1 MKQPTD
7 VLQIA
12 LAAAGLG
19 TFQLEPVGL
28 IFHWD
33 ALCRK
38 LLGINSERSSADVF
52 LERID
57 PRDRER
63 LLGTFRSVTTR
74 APNTSSVRE
83 DFETAS
89 GSTFE
94 LRGTVV
100 FEDGRVISLVGSL
113 RDVTEQRE
121 SDQER
126 EQRIDE
132 LSRTVLF
139 SEMFVGILAHDLKQP
154 ISGMIMA
161 AQLAGKLTHDEAV
174 QALLTR
180 IGTMGARTTRMV
192 DQLLDYTSARVGSGI
207 PLRPA
212 KADLAAIARGVVG
225 ELTAPHRVHVESVG
239 ATTGSWDEDRLVQA
253 LSNVLGNAIEHGVID
268 SDVRVVID
276 GTQPFEVVVEVRNEG
291 VVEPELV
298 PMLFYPFRA
307 ARQKRDR
314 SRGIGLGLY
323 VTRQIAV
330 AHGGDVTATSS
341 ADEGTCLRMRLPRE
355 TPAQRVPPSA
365 PMDEMLALERFS
377 SAPRLTPIAAQLFG
391 AASLE
396 ERAPRAYRQLCEQYD
411 ALLELLVRQR
421 VFKGTEDD
429 VAKISDE
436 IRAIAERLGAL
447 NAGAREVAEL
457 HAQAIRKR
465 TLGAAAPKSQALITE
480 GRMMAFELM
489 GRLLSYYRRRAGFTG
504 VGASTA

>member
-1 MKQPTD
+1 M
-7 VLQIA
+7 
-12 LAAAGLG
+12 
-19 TFQLEPVGL
+19 

-33 ALCRK
+33 ACCRK
-38 LLGINSERSSADVF
+38 LLGINSEQSSADV
-52 LERID
+52 LSERID

-63 LLGTFRSVTTR
+63 LIGTLGSITKRT
-74 APNTSSVRE
+74 AADSSVRE
-83 DFETAS
+83 NFQTRDGCTL
-89 GSTFE
+89 E

-100 FEDGRVISLVGSL
+100 FEEGLVLSLVGSL

-126 EQRIDE
+126 QQRLDE

-154 ISGMIMA
+154 LSGMVMA
-161 AQLAGKLTHDEAV
+161 AQLAGKLTHDEAAR
-174 QALLTR
+174 ALLAR
-180 IGTMGARTTRMV
+180 IGTMGARSTRMV

-212 KADLAAIARGVVG
+212 TADLVAITHGVVG
-225 ELTAPHRVHVESVG
+225 EVTAPHRVQVKSVG
-239 ATTGSWDEDRLVQA
+239 GTTGSWDADRLAQA
-253 LSNVLGNAIEHGVID
+253 LSNVIGNAIEHGVPE
-268 SDVRVVID
+268 SDVHVLID
-276 GTQPFEVVVEVRNEG
+276 GTQPLEVAVEVRNEG
-291 VVEPELV
+291 EVDPELM
-298 PMLFYPFRA
+298 PMMFYPFRA

-330 AHGGDVTATSS
+330 AHGGDVTVTSS
-341 ADEGTCLRMRLPRE
+341 TAEGTCVRMRLPRE
-355 TPAQRVPPSA
+355 APAQRIA
-365 PMDEMLALERFS
+365 PVIPVDEIAALERFS
-377 SAPRLTPIAAQLFG
+377 SALLLTPVAAQLFG

-411 ALLELLVRQR
+411 ALLELLLRQR

-465 TLGAAAPKSQALITE
+465 TLGAAAAKSQALISE
-480 GRMMAFELM
+480 GRMIAFELM

-504 VGASTA
+504 PGASTA